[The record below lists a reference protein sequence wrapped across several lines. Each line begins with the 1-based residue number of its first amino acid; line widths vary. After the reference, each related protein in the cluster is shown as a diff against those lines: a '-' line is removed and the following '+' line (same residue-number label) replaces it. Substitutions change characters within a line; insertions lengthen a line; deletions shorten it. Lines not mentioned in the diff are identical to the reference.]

1 MQVFNEINSRK
12 LGAFEY
18 NVFKGFFNNALFISV
33 ILLTIVVQV
42 LLVQYGGKPVRSCPL
57 SYVEHGICLVIG
69 MLSFVQAVLVKTFLP
84 VSWFN
89 RFHMKEEVMSDEE
102 EKQTFTSTFRKSFRA
117 SHRRSATATA
127 GS

>member
-57 SYVEHGICLVIG
+57 SYVEHAICLVIG
-69 MLSFVQAVLVKTFLP
+69 MISFV
-84 VSWFN
+84 
-89 RFHMKEEVMSDEE
+89 
-102 EKQTFTSTFRKSFRA
+102 
-117 SHRRSATATA
+117 
-127 GS
+127 